1 MSFREF
7 QSCSGPTRRRLRLP
21 AYKFRVGQSSR
32 WTQQSFFESASNSA
46 LEDHLGKRLFLGV
59 RNGQSGILDAQLRG
73 KLLRLTM
80 KLDCWT
86 PSGQAHDLAIA
97 PAHTVV
103 PAGSKRL
110 HRRFLR
116 RKACGIALCSIGFG
130 IAVAPLP
137 CRIHAF
143 QETLPKAFYRLLN
156 TWDFCDIDSRA
167 NDHPEF
173 EFYSKRSPR

>member
-1 MSFREF
+1 MEPEGF
-7 QSCSGPTRRRLRLP
+7 
-21 AYKFRVGQSSR
+21 FRVRFRSA
-32 WTQQSFFESASNSA
+32 FE
-46 LEDHLGKRLFLGV
+46 DDLGKSLFLGM
-59 RNGQSGILDAQLRG
+59 RNGQSGILHAQLRG

-80 KLDCWT
+80 KMNGWT

-97 PAHTVV
+97 PAHAVV

-116 RKACGIALCSIGFG
+116 GKACGIALCSIGFG